1 MTTAQP
7 LANRYDF
14 VLIFDVKD
22 GNPNGDPDAGNM
34 PRLDAES
41 GHGLVTDVSLKRKVR
56 NFVGLVNPEDNAEPA
71 QGGRRFE
78 EKLPS
83 GQKRFEIYVREKAI
97 LNHQNQR
104 AYSALNLAV
113 ALEEHAEDATETVAI
128 DAKKKKPAK
137 EKRKGSADEVA
148 QARQWMCQNF
158 FDVRTFGAVMS
169 TGVNCGQV
177 RGPVQLTF
185 ARSVEPIVA
194 LEHSITRMAVTNEKD
209 QADDGDNRTMG
220 RKHTVPYGV
229 YVAHGFVS
237 SFLAKQ
243 TGFGNDDLEL
253 VFKAL
258 EQMFEHDRSAAR
270 GEMSTRGLYVFKH
283 DSELGNAP
291 AYALFDRLKVKPKE
305 EGAVAR
311 SFDAYSVLFDD
322 QALSIGQSVSSAP
335 GVTLTRRC

>member
-1 MTTAQP
+1 MN

-56 NFVGLVNPEDNAEPA
+56 NFVGLVKEQDVREPTE
-71 QGGRRFE
+71 GE
-78 EKLPS
+78 
-83 GQKRFEIYVREKAI
+83 KRFEIYVREKAI

-104 AYSALNLAV
+104 AYAALKLDVVEAPVEGEAAV
-113 ALEEHAEDATETVAI
+113 AVEEA
-128 DAKKKKPAK
+128 DAKKKKPVK
-137 EKRKGSADEVA
+137 EKRKGSADEVG
-148 QARQWMCQNF
+148 QARKWMCQNF

-194 LEHSITRMAVTNEKD
+194 LEHSITRMAVATEAEAEK
-209 QADDGDNRTMG
+209 QQGDNRTMG

-243 TGFGNDDLEL
+243 TGFADDDLEL

-283 DSELGNAP
+283 DSELGNAS
-291 AYALFDRLKVKPKE
+291 AHSLFDRLKVQPKQ

-311 SFDAYSVLFDD
+311 SFDAYSVLFD
-322 QALSIGQSVSSAP
+322 GQGLFVGQTVQP
-335 GVTLTRRC
+335 VNGVNLTRRC

>member
-1 MTTAQP
+1 MTTDKN

-41 GHGLVTDVSLKRKVR
+41 GHGLVTDVALKRKVR
-56 NFVGLVNPEDNAEPA
+56 NFVGLVKEQDQREPVD
-71 QGGRRFE
+71 GE
-78 EKLPS
+78 
-83 GQKRFEIYVREKAI
+83 KRFEIYVREKAI

-104 AYSALNLAV
+104 AYSALNLDTAQ
-113 ALEEHAEDATETVAI
+113 AEQAECAIENEATDI
-128 DAKKKKPAK
+128 NDAKKKKPAK
-137 EKRKGSADEVA
+137 EKRKGSADDVT
-148 QARQWMCQNF
+148 QARKWMCQNF

-209 QADDGDNRTMG
+209 QAGDGDNRTMG

-243 TGFGNDDLEL
+243 TGFGEDDLEL
-253 VFKAL
+253 VLQAL
-258 EQMFEHDRSAAR
+258 TQMFEHDRSAAR

-283 DSELGNAP
+283 ESELGNAP
-291 AYALFDRLKVKPKE
+291 AYALFERLKVKQYTPNDI
-305 EGAVAR
+305 AR
-311 SFDAYSVLFDD
+311 SFDAYSVLFDN
-322 QALSIGQSVSSAP
+322 QSLSVGQVVQPAP
-335 GVTLTRRC
+335 GVSLTRRC

>member
-1 MTTAQP
+1 MN

-34 PRLDAES
+34 PRMDAES
-41 GHGLVTDVSLKRKVR
+41 GHGLVTDVSLKRKIR
-56 NFVGLVNPEDNAEPA
+56 NFVGLVKGKEP
-71 QGGRRFE
+71 RFDIFI
-78 EKLPS
+78 K
-83 GQKRFEIYVREKAI
+83 EKAV
-97 LNHQNQR
+97 LNQQIER
-104 AYSALNLAV
+104 AYEKSAEVQAAMEAWKAWQKDMKKNSKPV
-113 ALEEHAEDATETVAI
+113 RHYEDI
-128 DAKKKKPAK
+128 
-137 EKRKGSADEVA
+137 
-148 QARQWMCQNF
+148 ARDWMCDNF

-169 TGVNCGQV
+169 TGDEDAESKLKKTAGQV

-194 LEHSITRMAVTNEKD
+194 LEHTITRMAVTNEKD
-209 QADDGDNRTMG
+209 LEKERTMG

-243 TGFGNDDLEL
+243 TGFGDDDLEL
-253 VFKAL
+253 VFQAL
-258 EQMFEHDRSAAR
+258 AQMFEHDRSAAR

-291 AYALFDRLKVKPKE
+291 AHALFDRLQVKANE

-311 SFDAYSVLFDD
+311 SFDAYSVLFDNQGLSVGQTM
-322 QALSIGQSVSSAP
+322 QAAA
-335 GVTLTRRC
+335 GVALTRRC

>member
-1 MTTAQP
+1 MSPAQP
-7 LANRYDF
+7 IANRYDF
-14 VLIFDVKD
+14 VLIMDVKD

-41 GHGLVTDVSLKRKVR
+41 GHGLMTDVSLKRKVR
-56 NFVGLVNPEDNAEPA
+56 NFVGLVKEQDERAPA
-71 QGGRRFE
+71 DGE
-78 EKLPS
+78 
-83 GQKRFEIYVREKAI
+83 KRFEIYVREKAI

-113 ALEEHAEDATETVAI
+113 TPEEQAPETVETAAN
-128 DAKKKKPAK
+128 DVKKKKPAK

-148 QARQWMCQNF
+148 LARQWMCQNF

-169 TGVNCGQV
+169 IGVNCGQV

-194 LEHSITRMAVTNEKD
+194 LEHTITRMAVATEAEAQK
-209 QADDGDNRTMG
+209 QQGDNRTMG

-243 TGFGNDDLEL
+243 TGFGEDDLEL
-253 VFKAL
+253 VFQAL
-258 EQMFEHDRSAAR
+258 AQMFEHDRSAAR

-291 AYALFDRLKVKPKE
+291 AHALFERLQVAPKE
-305 EGAVAR
+305 AGAVAR
-311 SFDAYSVLFDD
+311 SFDAYSVAFDG
-322 QALSIGQSVSSAP
+322 QSLAVGQSVQPAA